1 MFLWMF
7 EQRHKEQKKKY
18 IYFFRKSAGGGASVS
33 QLSFFIWTVHQLAD
47 LFSIFRTTHEVKTPQ
62 VIKSRGQHCGDIELT
77 GYLANAPVPVSLV
90 LDLCISQNDSE
101 VPLTLVFMETYT
113 TLMI

>member
-7 EQRHKEQKKKY
+7 EQRHKEQKK
-18 IYFFRKSAGGGASVS
+18 IFIFFKSAGGGASVS

-47 LFSIFRTTHEVKTPQ
+47 LFSIFRTTHKVKTPQ
-62 VIKSRGQHCGDIELT
+62 VIKNRGQHCGDIELA

-90 LDLCISQNDSE
+90 LDLRISQND
-101 VPLTLVFMETYT
+101 
-113 TLMI
+113 